1 MSQFVHRHLTKIA
14 AAIVLGAALF
24 LGGEYLTYSQA
35 AGPATPAAVSPAAP
49 VATVTAPGFTEVAK
63 AVTPPVVNITS
74 RVARRH
80 DRMLR
85 DPMDEFF
92 RSPFGPFGPFGPQ
105 GPMPPQD
112 PHGRGMGSGVIVS
125 PDGYIVTNNH
135 VVDGANELTVTLPDK
150 REFKAKIVG
159 TDPKTDLAVVKI
171 DASNLPYVRWG
182 DSSKLQVG
190 EYVLAVGNP
199 FGLNST
205 VTLGIVSA
213 LGRGRMGITQYE
225 DFIQTDAA
233 INPGNSG
240 GALINTAGEL
250 VGINTAIVSQTGGYQ
265 GVGFAVPASM
275 AKPVYESLVRTGK
288 VVRGYL
294 GIAIQDLTQD
304 LAKSFGLK
312 QAKGALVSS
321 VAEDSPAER
330 AGIKQGD
337 VIVAYQGKLIDDP
350 SVLQREVTSTP
361 VGTKATLKLIRNG
374 HEQEVAVTIGEQSET
389 VKIASA
395 DSSMEN
401 ALAGV
406 EVQSLDQQTARELG
420 LHGKVQGVVVDN
432 VEPDSLADRAGLAQG
447 DVIKEINR
455 QPIKSVRDY
464 EKIASNLKKDESVLL
479 LINRRGSSLFI
490 TIKA

>member
-1 MSQFVHRHLTKIA
+1 MIA
-14 AAIVLGAALF
+14 GAIVLVASLF

-35 AGPATPAAVSPAAP
+35 AGPATPVAVSPSPPAG
-49 VATVTAPGFTEVAK
+49 TVSAPGFTEVAK
-63 AVTPPVVNITS
+63 AVTPAVVNITS
-74 RVARRH
+74 RVARKH
-80 DRMLR
+80 ERMLH
-85 DPMDEFF
+85 DPMDDFF
-92 RSPFGPFGPFGPQ
+92 RWPFGPYGPFGPQ
-105 GPMPPQD
+105 GGPMPPQE
-112 PHGRGMGSGVIVS
+112 PRGGGMGSGVIVS
-125 PDGYIVTNNH
+125 PDGYIITNNH
-135 VVDGANELTVTLPDK
+135 VVDGSNELTVTLPDK
-150 REFKAKIVG
+150 REFKAKIIG

-213 LGRGRMGITQYE
+213 LGRGHMGITQYE
-225 DFIQTDAA
+225 NFIQTDAA

-275 AKPVYESLVRTGK
+275 AKPVYESLVKTGK

-294 GIAIQDLTQD
+294 GVAIQDLTQD

-321 VAEDSPAER
+321 VGEESPAER

-337 VIVAYQGKLIDDP
+337 VIVAYQGKPIDDATA
-350 SVLQREVTSTP
+350 LQRDVTRTP
-361 VGTKATLKLIRNG
+361 VGTKATLTLIRDG
-374 HEQEVAVTIGEQSET
+374 HEQEVAVTIGTQSET
-389 VKIASA
+389 VKVASG
-395 DSSMEN
+395 DSSAEN

-406 EVQSLDQQTARELG
+406 EVQSLDLQTARELG
-420 LHGKVQGVVVDN
+420 LRGKEQGVVVVT

-455 QPIKSVRDY
+455 HPIKSVRDY
-464 EKIASNLKKDESVLL
+464 EKIVSNLKKDESVLL
-479 LINRRGSSLFI
+479 LINRRGTSLFI
-490 TIKA
+490 TVKA